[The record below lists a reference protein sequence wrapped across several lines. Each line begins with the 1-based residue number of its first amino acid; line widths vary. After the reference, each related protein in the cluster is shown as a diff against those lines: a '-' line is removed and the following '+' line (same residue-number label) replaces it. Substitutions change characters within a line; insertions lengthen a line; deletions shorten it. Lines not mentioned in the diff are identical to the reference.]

1 MPQLALVLL
10 EHLRDRSLVPLVERI
25 NLLLRGIIH
34 TLDAYRLT
42 NDEVLGFALVGQ
54 EAVEPA
60 DREDE
65 SDPKL
70 PLDPFCSGGGEKVMY
85 LGLPEAE
92 AGQDVNA
99 VLQGQS
105 KETPP
110 GFHIYRLVSCM
121 MCTVFS

>member
-1 MPQLALVLL
+1 MSQPPLVFL
-10 EHLRDRSLVPLVERI
+10 EHLRDCSLVPLVERI

-34 TLDAYRLT
+34 TLDAYWLT
-42 NDEVLGFALVGQ
+42 NDEVLGFTFVGQ

-60 DREDE
+60 NREDE

-70 PLDPFCSGGGEKVMY
+70 PLDPFCSGGGEKVVY
-85 LGLPEAE
+85 LCLPEAE
-92 AGQDVNA
+92 AGQDVNTI
-99 VLQGQS
+99 LQGQS

-121 MCTVFS
+121 MCTVCS